1 MEKNMTPTELEKLKA
16 ECVKLATDANEL
28 QTPQY
33 VILEAV
39 SKVLDHLATTHRL
52 IDLEKVEKLRKY
64 QNEICVSRSA
74 EGHQIEGW
82 NDCLDAVIAL
92 VKGEG

>member
-1 MEKNMTPTELEKLKA
+1 MTPTELEKLKKIMP
-16 ECVKLATDANEL
+16 EDDPEYNWDEHKCGQVVGWNDC
-28 QTPQY
+28 
-33 VILEAV
+33 I
-39 SKVLDHLATTHRL
+39 DHLATTHRL

-92 VKGEG
+92 VKGEK